1 MRQLTRRC
9 NFPSYWLQIPRND
22 ATLSIFLPTP
32 SVCCLYSLREHL
44 CLTLTIFPS
53 ELIKA
58 AILQKN
64 SFCALPP
71 HPAKAFM
78 CPFSD
83 LLHSYL
89 GLAHLCEHSSGP
101 CVPSQTV
108 ISWCP
113 GLSLLD
119 FVFPGAGTLTKAGDL
134 WMWQWL
140 TKVPILCVH
149 LPVECLHAYDLWTP
163 QILCFKELKLDL
175 TLCTNYLSLQ
185 SKSFQKVVA

>member
-89 GLAHLCEHSSGP
+89 GLATYVNTALALVSPVRLWFHDVQGCLC
-101 CVPSQTV
+101 
-108 ISWCP
+108 W
-113 GLSLLD
+113 
-119 FVFPGAGTLTKAGDL
+119 
-134 WMWQWL
+134 
-140 TKVPILCVH
+140 ILCSQGLVH
-149 LPVECLHAYDLWTP
+149 WPKQVTYECDNDSLRFQYYVYICLWNVSMPMT
-163 QILCFKELKLDL
+163 CGHLKF
-175 TLCTNYLSLQ
+175 CVSRN
-185 SKSFQKVVA
+185 